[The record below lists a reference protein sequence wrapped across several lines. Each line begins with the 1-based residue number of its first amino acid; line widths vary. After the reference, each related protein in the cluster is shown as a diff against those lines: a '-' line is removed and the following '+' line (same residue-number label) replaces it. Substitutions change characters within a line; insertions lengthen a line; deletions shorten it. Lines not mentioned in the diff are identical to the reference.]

1 MTAITFAP
9 QKSAAPEK
17 SASSPWRAVLAVLR
31 RLHRAH
37 QAHRVAAE
45 LSRFSDY
52 QLADLG
58 LTRGDIAAA
67 ARGDLRG

>member
-9 QKSAAPEK
+9 TKAAR
-17 SASSPWRAVLAVLR
+17 SPWRTVLAVLR
-31 RLHRAH
+31 RVHEAH

-45 LSRFSDY
+45 LSRFTDR

-58 LTRGDIAAA
+58 LTRGDIPAV
-67 ARGDLRG
+67 ARGELRR

>member
-9 QKSAAPEK
+9 EK
-17 SASSPWRAVLAVLR
+17 SARSPWRSLLAVLR
-31 RLHRAH
+31 RIHEAQ

-45 LSRFSDY
+45 LSRLSDR

-58 LTRGDIAAA
+58 LTRGDIPAV
-67 ARGDLRG
+67 ARGALRR